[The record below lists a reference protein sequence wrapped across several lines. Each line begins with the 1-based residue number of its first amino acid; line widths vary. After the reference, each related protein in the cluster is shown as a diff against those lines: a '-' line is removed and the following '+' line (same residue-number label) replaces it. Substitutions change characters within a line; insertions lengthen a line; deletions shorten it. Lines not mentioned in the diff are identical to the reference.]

1 LLTIPAIQPLPLYAE
16 GRIHMLSKTI
26 VLCAG
31 LCFCIGGVSGLP
43 SARAQ
48 ETGAKATPPPKV
60 LVIDVE
66 NLKPGKSGTAH
77 QRTESAFVAAA
88 QKAKSPD
95 HYFAMDAISGPPRSL
110 FFFNYDSFA
119 ALEKIHKAEMA
130 NADLSADIDRAYAE
144 DGELLTGM
152 SRNIF
157 TLRDDIIPEPGVAIP
172 TMRYMQITRV
182 KVRIGHQAEWEEYLK
197 MLRSNLDKAEPG
209 RHIALYQ
216 SAYGWENGGIW
227 LLITPMK
234 SLDEVDQADA
244 NAAKFRETMGEA
256 NMKHYRELAASAIES
271 AQRNLFAFNPDMSY
285 VRDEW
290 VTADSFWKHK

>member
-1 LLTIPAIQPLPLYAE
+1 
-16 GRIHMLSKTI
+16 MLNKTI
-26 VLCAG
+26 GVCAG
-31 LCFCIGGVSGLP
+31 LCFCIGGVLGLP

-48 ETGAKATPPPKV
+48 ETAAKVTHPPKV

-66 NLKPGKSGTAH
+66 NLKPGKSGSAH
-77 QRTESAFVAAA
+77 RKTESAFVAAA

-95 HYFAMDAISGPPRSL
+95 HYLAMDALSGPPRSL
-110 FFFNYDSFA
+110 FFFSYDSFA
-119 ALEKIHKAEMA
+119 ALEKSNQAEMA
-130 NADLSADIDRAYAE
+130 NADLSADLDRAFAD

-157 TLRDDIIPEPGVAIP
+157 TLRDDIIPEPGVSIP
-172 TMRYMQITRV
+172 TMRYMQISRI

-197 MLRSNLDKAEPG
+197 MLRSNLDKTEPG

-234 SLDEVDQADA
+234 SLSEVDAADA
-244 NAAKFRETMGEA
+244 NSAKFREGMGEA
-256 NMKHYRELAASAIES
+256 NMKHYRELAAACVES

-285 VRDEW
+285 VQDEW
-290 VTADSFWKHK
+290 VTVDSFWKHK